1 MIRSIRRRPRF
12 HPLRGT
18 EEASTERGERSSDAT
33 NARSLFNLKKVKA
46 PFAPSILDNVDIEC
60 FALLY
65 DVAES
70 LRRDIND
77 DVPQF
82 VHLRNK
88 QNVRC
93 PFPFF
98 HPLYFSPFFT
108 SVAAPSLFC
117 SFFAFL
123 AFLFLVLFYLS
134 LFLSSIDRQFC
145 NATSGDC
152 PLAASLK

>member
-1 MIRSIRRRPRF
+1 MLSVLSTTVVDPIDTSAAALPSITRHRRGVN
-12 HPLRGT
+12 GT
-18 EEASTERGERSSDAT
+18 RERSSDAT

-46 PFAPSILDNVDIEC
+46 PFAPSILDNVDIDC

-88 QNVRC
+88 QNVRR
-93 PFPFF
+93 PFPPSLLFSL
-98 HPLYFSPFFT
+98 LYFRRSPF
-108 SVAAPSLFC
+108 AL
-117 SFFAFL
+117 
-123 AFLFLVLFYLS
+123 LFLLRVPFSRSVLLVFIP
-134 LFLSSIDRQFC
+134 FFDRSTVLQR
-145 NATSGDC
+145 DIR
-152 PLAASLK
+152 

>member
-1 MIRSIRRRPRF
+1 MLSTTVVDPIDTSAAALPSITWHRRGVN
-12 HPLRGT
+12 GT
-18 EEASTERGERSSDAT
+18 RERSSDAT

-46 PFAPSILDNVDIEC
+46 PFAPSILDNVDIDC

-88 QNVRC
+88 QNVRR
-93 PFPFF
+93 PFSIFLPSLLPSQPLRSFVPSSRFSFSRSVLLVLIPFF
-98 HPLYFSPFFT
+98 DRST
-108 SVAAPSLFC
+108 
-117 SFFAFL
+117 
-123 AFLFLVLFYLS
+123 VLQRD
-134 LFLSSIDRQFC
+134 IR
-145 NATSGDC
+145 
-152 PLAASLK
+152 

>member
-46 PFAPSILDNVDIEC
+46 PFAPSILDNVDIDC

-93 PFPFF
+93 RFPFF
-98 HPLYFSPFFT
+98 P
-108 SVAAPSLFC
+108 PSLFF
-117 SFFAFL
+117 SLLYFRRSPFAL
-123 AFLFLVLFYLS
+123 LFLLRVPCVSFSRSVLLVFIPV
-134 LFLSSIDRQFC
+134 FDRSTVLQR
-145 NATSGDC
+145 DIR
-152 PLAASLK
+152 